1 MGKRSTSMLVVFEE
15 QANADPP
22 FVLIISRTTTEENVS
37 AQSNDIL
44 AANGRER

>member
-1 MGKRSTSMLVVFEE
+1 MLVVFEE
-15 QANADPP
+15 QANAELPV
-22 FVLIISRTTTEENVS
+22 VLIISRTITEENAP